1 MRLGK
6 LYESYSTPDTDF
18 IKLYQQ
24 TDLTECQ
31 TLLETKS
38 ILNHIFL
45 EADSFAINNKL
56 EFKYFQLAKYPL
68 WESLNIE
75 KQHFIYKG
83 FDAWIEIDMT
93 EKIENIKPYIIVQ
106 NNNVSNL
113 QEGQRIEIDDEFIKS
128 LNKLQL
134 EIFEESL
141 KKIETETNEKMKKV
155 WILEQQRLDKWLKTT
170 KINLQGTK

>member
-18 IKLYQQ
+18 IRLYQQ
-24 TDLTECQ
+24 TDLTECY
-31 TLLETKS
+31 TLTETKN
-38 ILNHIFL
+38 ILNNIFL
-45 EADSFAINNKL
+45 EADSYAVNNKL

-75 KQHFIYKG
+75 KRYFIYKG
-83 FDAWIEIDMT
+83 FDAWINIDMT

-113 QEGQRIEIDDEFIKS
+113 QEGQRIEINDDFIKS

-134 EIFEESL
+134 EIFEEAL
-141 KKIETETNEKMKKV
+141 NKLETETIEKMKKV

>member
-18 IKLYQQ
+18 IRLYQQ
-24 TDLTECQ
+24 TDLKECY
-31 TLLETKS
+31 TLTETKNT
-38 ILNHIFL
+38 LNNIFL
-45 EADSFAINNKL
+45 EADSYAVNNKL

-75 KQHFIYKG
+75 KQYFIYKG
-83 FDAWIEIDMT
+83 FDAWINIDMT

-113 QEGQRIEIDDEFIKS
+113 QEGQRIEINDDFMKS

-134 EIFEESL
+134 EIFEEAL
-141 KKIETETNEKMKKV
+141 NKLETETIEKMKKV